1 VQLADEV
8 FKFSQV
14 SDKWKDNLDPGDTIM
29 RMVIDKRRAHLEE
42 VQGYTC
48 AVYVKGVQKL
58 LSSPKS
64 LTSKAVTQALDLDSN
79 GRGILYQSECYQT
92 STLSGPITYMRLP

>member
-1 VQLADEV
+1 MLPTVLRVYQEQTESITITDHDEVHNVQLADEV

-42 VQGYTC
+42 VKGYTC
-48 AVYVKGVQKL
+48 AVYVKGVQRL
-58 LSSPKS
+58 LSSP
-64 LTSKAVTQALDLDSN
+64 N
-79 GRGILYQSECYQT
+79 R
-92 STLSGPITYMRLP
+92 